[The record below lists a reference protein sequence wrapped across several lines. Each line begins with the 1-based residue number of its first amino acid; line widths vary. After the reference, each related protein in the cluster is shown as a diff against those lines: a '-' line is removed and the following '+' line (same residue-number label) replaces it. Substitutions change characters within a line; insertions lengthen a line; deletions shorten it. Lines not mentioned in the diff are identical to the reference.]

1 MLLSHFEFTAYS
13 LRFLYVAS
21 HNNSNEEDGNTE
33 LAIPQ
38 REPTHFSQATLVV
51 EEVG

>member
-1 MLLSHFEFTAYS
+1 MLLILFEITAYS
-13 LRFLYVAS
+13 LRFPYVAL
-21 HNNSNEEDGNTE
+21 HNNLDEEGRSCQ

-38 REPTHFSQATLVV
+38 REPTHFSQATFVV